1 MNCVMS
7 TVVRAATAM
16 CLVSSVAQAQ
26 MRNVTVTVTNL
37 AAPRSVSF
45 AATHLGF
52 HQGTFDAFNNGQA
65 ATAGI
70 ISVAEPGT
78 GAQWQADFAA
88 ADPTSTRGSIAGGAL
103 LPGSTP
109 RSRSFLVDAGL
120 NRFFTFAAMVVPSND
135 FFIGNDNPMQY
146 RMFDEMG
153 NLLINSISQRGRQ
166 IWDAG
171 SEAFDPLNAAFVA
184 GGISANRTPQNGVVS
199 FNFAELAMFDG
210 QMTNGGYMFQSGLS
224 ADQEIYRLDFTSV
237 DVEVVPE
244 PSSVILMASGLLLLG
259 VAVRRRSAQ
268 QA

>member
-1 MNCVMS
+1 MNRVMS
-7 TVVRAATAM
+7 TVVRAAAAM
-16 CLVSSVAQAQ
+16 SVVSSVAHAQ

-37 AAPRSVSF
+37 AARNSVSF

-52 HQGTFDAFNNGQA
+52 HQGAFDAFNIGQA

-70 ISVAEPGT
+70 VSVAEPGT
-78 GAQWQADFAA
+78 GVQWQADFAA

-103 LPGSTP
+103 LPGSAP
-109 RSRSFLVDAGL
+109 RSRSFLVNAGL

-146 RMFDEMG
+146 RLFNDAG
-153 NLLINSISQRGRQ
+153 DLLITSITQTARQ

-171 SEAFDPLNAAFVA
+171 SEAFDPLNAAFIA
-184 GGISANRTPQNGVVS
+184 GGTAANRTPQNGVVS

-210 QMTNGGYMFQSGLS
+210 QMTNGGYVFESGLS
-224 ADQEIYRLDFTSV
+224 ADQQIYRLDFTSV
-237 DVEVVPE
+237 NVVPE
-244 PSSVILMASGLLLLG
+244 PGSVILMASGLLLLG
-259 VAVRRRSAQ
+259 VAMRRRSAQ

>member
-1 MNCVMS
+1 MNRVMS

-16 CLVSSVAQAQ
+16 CVVSSVAQAQ

-37 AAPRSVSF
+37 AAPNSVSF

-52 HQGTFDAFNNGQA
+52 HRGTLFDAFNIGQV

-78 GAQWQADFAA
+78 GVQWQTDFAA

-103 LPGSTP
+103 LPGQS

-153 NLLINSISQRGRQ
+153 NLLINSISQKGRQ

-171 SEAFDPLNAAFVA
+171 SEAFDPLNAAFIT
-184 GGISANRTPQNGVVS
+184 GGTAANRTPQNGVVS
-199 FNFAELAMFDG
+199 FNFAELAMFDSR
-210 QMTNGGYMFQSGLS
+210 MTNGGYVFASGLS

-237 DVEVVPE
+237 NVVPE
-244 PSSVILMASGLLLLG
+244 PSSVILMGSGLLLLG
-259 VAVRRRSAQ
+259 VAILRRRAQ

>member
-1 MNCVMS
+1 MNRVMS

-16 CLVSSVAQAQ
+16 CVVSSVAHAQ
-26 MRNVTVTVTNL
+26 MREVTVRVTNL
-37 AAPRSVSF
+37 AASNSVSF

-52 HQGTFDAFNNGQA
+52 HRGTLFDAFNNGQA

-78 GAQWQADFAA
+78 GGQWQADFAA

-103 LPGSTP
+103 LPGQS
-109 RSRSFLVDAGL
+109 RSQSFLVDAGL

-153 NLLINSISQRGRQ
+153 NLLITSISQRGNQ

-184 GGISANRTPQNGVVS
+184 GGTSANRTPQNGVVS
-199 FNFAELAMFDG
+199 FNFADLAMF
-210 QMTNGGYMFQSGLS
+210 NGRTTSAGYVFESGLS
-224 ADQEIYRLDFTSV
+224 ADQQIYRLDFAST
-237 DVEVVPE
+237 VVPE
-244 PSSVILMASGLLLLG
+244 PSSVILMGSGLVLLG
-259 VAVRRRSAQ
+259 VAILRRRAQ